1 MVVSTSCGAGMRPD
15 VDDERTTEQEIASG
29 RPSWTPFALLG
40 SVAGVVFL
48 LVVIVVALAAIAY
61 FLA

>member
-1 MVVSTSCGAGMRPD
+1 M
-15 VDDERTTEQEIASG
+15 VDDERTTDQEIASG

-40 SVAGVVFL
+40 SVAGVIFL

-61 FLA
+61 LLA